1 MSFNHRRINMTKK
14 FNVVVFQANHYT
26 INVNS
31 EKYARELTIKNILRE
46 IGYYLVNEIKKKI
59 HIKSH
64 KIYFKELINKLI
76 N

>member
-1 MSFNHRRINMTKK
+1 MTKK

-31 EKYARELTIKNILRE
+31 EKYARELTINNILRE

-59 HIKSH
+59 PIKSH